1 MTGEFAGLGRELGPS
16 SNPSRWG
23 CEGPAQEC
31 GLRLGV
37 CMSGLKSEPTQR
49 QRQRQ
54 EQGQRQRQKRPAW
67 GVGCA
72 RRTVFRC
79 RERYPTLCPETK
91 TGKGWGTR
99 FLGGK
104 GRTARVGGVAR
115 GSSRGLRQNLRS
127 LSKAKAGGRM
137 RQFRRLYQAY
147 WSEPSSPP
155 RSGIS

>member
-1 MTGEFAGLGRELGPS
+1 VAWEGRRVRSGSRRGSGGLNVRAEARTYPEVTATARARAKTTARAG
-16 SNPSRWG
+16 
-23 CEGPAQEC
+23 C
-31 GLRLGV
+31 V
-37 CMSGLKSEPTQR
+37 
-49 QRQRQ
+49 
-54 EQGQRQRQKRPAW
+54 

-137 RQFRRLYQAY
+137 RQFRRIYQAY